1 MGRVVECGAP
11 PVRSW
16 DQHWG
21 AFVELEVAV
30 APTLQTLEFL
40 AFDLEIP
47 SPKVKLP
54 SSRKL
59 HLESEKRSS
68 SGEVPVCLG
77 PEPKPRDRRTGHS
90 AVQGRGPD
98 QVR

>member
-1 MGRVVECGAP
+1 MAPLPCAPGTSTGGVCGARGSG
-11 PVRSW
+11 RS
-16 DQHWG
+16 DS
-21 AFVELEVAV
+21 
-30 APTLQTLEFL
+30 PDSKEFL

-77 PEPKPRDRRTGHS
+77 PEPKPRDRHTGHS